1 MFTDLSDIDETTQA
15 KVGAEIWT
23 VKSDKHRIQKEQK
36 ARQLYLHNF
45 LSEKPLCV
53 YGDNYLFLDILV
65 YKNKLV
71 TQTLSIVEK
80 SKILLLK

>member
-1 MFTDLSDIDETTQA
+1 MQYLCCYAKALQQSLYQYGLFSARFMFTDLSDIDETTQA

-53 YGDNYLFLDILV
+53 YGDNY
-65 YKNKLV
+65 
-71 TQTLSIVEK
+71 
-80 SKILLLK
+80 